1 MVGDKG
7 KWFQV
12 EGGKIQIGCQRDIL
26 YYESDKV
33 LEQAAQTGCGCPIPG
48 GVQGQVG
55 WGPGQPG
62 LVLDM
67 QVGGPA
73 CGRGVGDS

>member
-1 MVGDKG
+1 
-7 KWFQV
+7 
-12 EGGKIQIGCQRDIL
+12 
-26 YYESDKV
+26 V